1 MYLCPSMKGYGL
13 GRQNPQIRL
22 MEKFFMEI
30 LLFLINLQ
38 VIRIVQKKG
47 RGVAKQ

>member
-1 MYLCPSMKGYGL
+1 
-13 GRQNPQIRL
+13 
-22 MEKFFMEI
+22 MEI

-47 RGVAKQ
+47 RGMAKQREEIIHAEEQQKPKFSRFSPTSQIKC